1 MHKMKKGF
9 KVLSTVGVLTFIFSS
24 EDALAYD
31 PAQVV
36 KPVVLLLLDTSG
48 SMEYDVNAY
57 QYETGDEDVLN
68 VPPCEPGNYGKS
80 RFIVALEVL
89 TGSFIESSYQC
100 YYDNR
105 LSPTNREDYGYE
117 VPHVVPVGVQ
127 LPDGLIDLARDRI
140 KFGIMTFDVN
150 PGAGKGA
157 GGGYS
162 YGPET
167 PKNYGAKN
175 ENAPT
180 GWFVPPSSSDDPT
193 LVMAQNAAVESSL
206 MSAIP
211 YGGTPLA
218 PILSDALYF
227 FQTEPSLQPYDP
239 KKKTGDFY
247 YNCRDKRVVLITDGR
262 ANLGEGTDGYQT
274 AVQYARQLYEQMG
287 IKVHVVGFQL
297 PPGVDSLMHQIA
309 EAGGTGQAEIAIDA
323 QSLAT
328 KLGRILGTLQTAVQS
343 RTRLVVTNN
352 TGNTHDR
359 QYLFSAGYGLV
370 PDRPGLYKGYLERT
384 VYSCVSGSSASVTE
398 VQSLGDKLNQKDDSL
413 RSIWTFAN
421 GLIQQFATWNNQITL
436 DLFGYEIPSQPG
448 QLLLQTRSL
457 DPVTSE
463 CKPSPYLL
471 DMYYEEQR
479 RQFISYLIDYV
490 RVAPGSCRDP
500 EKLGAIVHSTPVV
513 QESLTN
519 VTLSSA
525 SFNTYK
531 SKEGIRDR
539 PVVLYV
545 GTHDGLLHAFRVD
558 RASADCASPSWGDEM
573 WAFIP
578 PEALKSIKDLP
589 LTFKVLA
596 DGEPVVKDILLS
608 RTAESIRLPEQ
619 EALKWKS
626 VLVMGMGSGGRG
638 YFALDVTKPQ
648 EGPKFMWQIT
658 PEKRIWVDD
667 GGFVHEQDGEFERLG
682 YAVSKPSI
690 GTVFTGAEEVAVAVF
705 GGGSGEGLEPGVGR
719 TMYVVRLD
727 TGEKIA
733 EFYPL
738 ASPPNVIDPCGLGET
753 SGEPM
758 VDMIGDVTCYSTTLG
773 TFITRCFLGDR
784 AGRLWRLDLGHS
796 CVSEWRLQLFYD
808 PYKSVSPS
816 VPLTSEV
823 RAPAVE
829 APAVAPMAYGRDF
842 VVAYGGGDPDRI
854 DNVTPKAFIVSLRE
868 TTDSEPS
875 SYSCIPYTEPSCKI
889 TGIKSA
895 MLNYKW
901 FLGYDSNLN
910 PIVPRPDSDEVLPSE
925 DPQGE
930 RLLGAPLI
938 FSNGL
943 YFTTYAPDLA
953 NGCSPGIGWMWG
965 VDYFQKDQTCDKA
978 VPKLQE
984 KVENALSFKVKERIG
999 GPRGGS
1005 IPYGLTLANTPACF
1019 DGKPPEE
1026 ALPPCQCPN
1035 CTPLSAQVPSNPT
1048 LIVQSASPSAESPET
1063 LPPSGVMP
1071 TISKTVQKFYS
1082 YVQSFVVSVWGLL
1095 FD

>member
-1 MHKMKKGF
+1 MNAKMKAS
-9 KVLSTVGVLTFIFSS
+9 KVLVMLVAGAITFSTRGVFA
-24 EDALAYD
+24 DA

-48 SMEYDVNAY
+48 SMEYDVEGF
-57 QYETGDEDVLN
+57 QYETGDRDVQN

-89 TGSFIESSYQC
+89 TGSYIESSYEC
-100 YYDNR
+100 YYDDR
-105 LSPTNREDYGYE
+105 LSPSYREDYGYE

-127 LPDGLIDLARDRI
+127 LENGLIDLARDRI

-150 PGAGKGA
+150 PGPGRGP

-180 GWFVPPSSSDDPT
+180 GPFVPPSSSDDPA
-193 LVMAQNAAVESSL
+193 LVIAQNALVESAI

-211 YGGTPLA
+211 FGGTPLA
-218 PILSDALYF
+218 PILHDALYF

-239 KKKTGDFY
+239 ETKTGDFY
-247 YNCRDKRVVLITDGR
+247 YHCRDKRVVLITDGR

-274 AVQYARQLYEQMG
+274 AVQYASQLYAMG

-297 PPGVDSLMHQIA
+297 PLGVDSLMDQIA
-309 EAGGTGQAEIAIDA
+309 QAGGTERAEIATDA

-343 RTRLVVTNN
+343 RTRIVVTDN
-352 TGNTHDR
+352 TGNIHDR
-359 QYLFSAGYGLV
+359 QYHFSAGYGLV
-370 PDRPGLYKGYLERT
+370 QNRPGLYKGYLERT
-384 VYSCVSGSSASVTE
+384 VYSCVSGFSASVTE
-398 VQSLGDKLNQKDDSL
+398 VQSLGCKLNQKDDSQ

-421 GLIQQFATWNNQITL
+421 GQLQEFSTGNNNLTL
-436 DLFGYEIPSQPG
+436 DLFGYQIPSEPG
-448 QLLLQTRSL
+448 QLLLQTRYL
-457 DPVTSE
+457 HPATQECRLSE
-463 CKPSPYLL
+463 NLL
-471 DMYYEEQR
+471 DMYFEQQR
-479 RQFISYLIDYV
+479 RQFISYLINYV
-490 RVAPGSCRDP
+490 RVTPGSCRYP

-513 QESLTN
+513 QERLTN

-531 SKEGIRDR
+531 NMPDVRDR

-558 RASADCASPSWGDEM
+558 RASTEPDPGWGDEM

-578 PEALKSIKDLP
+578 PEALKGIKDLP
-589 LTFKVLA
+589 STFRVLA

-608 RTAESIRLPEQ
+608 RTAETIKQPAE
-619 EALKWKS
+619 EARRWKS
-626 VLVMGMGSGGRG
+626 VLVMGLGSGGRG

-658 PEKRIWVDD
+658 PEKRIWVDQD
-667 GGFVHEQDGEFERLG
+667 GFVRERYGEFERLG
-682 YAVSKPSI
+682 YAVSKPAI
-690 GTVFTGAEEVAVAVF
+690 GTLFTGDEEVAVAVF
-705 GGGSGEGLEPGVGR
+705 GGGSGEGLPPGVGR
-719 TMYVVRLD
+719 TVFVVRLD
-727 TGEKIA
+727 TGEKIV
-733 EFYPL
+733 EFHPL
-738 ASPPNVIDPCGLGET
+738 ASPPNVIDPCGLGAG

-758 VDMIGDVTCYSTTLG
+758 VDMIGDVSCYSTTLG

-784 AGRLWRLDLGHS
+784 AGRLWRVDLGRS
-796 CVSEWRLQLFYD
+796 CVASWRLQLFYD

-829 APAVAPMAYGRDF
+829 APAIAPRAYSRDL
-842 VVAYGGGDPDRI
+842 VIAYGGGDPDKI
-854 DNVTPKAFIVSLRE
+854 DNVTQKAFIVSLRE
-868 TTDSEPS
+868 TSDAEPS
-875 SYSCIPYTEPSCKI
+875 SYMCAPYTEPSCREAQ
-889 TGIKSA
+889 IKTA
-895 MLNYKW
+895 MVNYKW
-901 FLGYDSNLN
+901 FLGYDNNLN
-910 PIVPRPDSDEVLPSE
+910 PITRPPSDEVSQGE

-965 VDYFQKDQTCDKA
+965 VDYFQQDGACDKA
-978 VPKLQE
+978 LPKLQE
-984 KVENALSFKVKERIG
+984 RIDGQLIFKVKKRLG
-999 GPRGGS
+999 GHGSGS

-1019 DGKPPEE
+1019 DGRPPEE
-1026 ALPPCQCPN
+1026 ALPPYQCPT
-1035 CTPLSAQVPSNPT
+1035 CTPLSAQVPSNPI
-1048 LIVQSASPSAESPET
+1048 LIVQSASHSAESPET

-1071 TISKTVQKFYS
+1071 TIAKAVQKFYS
-1082 YVQSFVVSVWGLL
+1082 YIQSFVVSVWGLL